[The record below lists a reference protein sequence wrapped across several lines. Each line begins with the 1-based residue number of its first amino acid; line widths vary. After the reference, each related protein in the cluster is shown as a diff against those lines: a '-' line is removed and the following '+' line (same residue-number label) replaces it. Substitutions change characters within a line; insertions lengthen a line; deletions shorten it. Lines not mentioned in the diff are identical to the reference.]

1 MDDLTKRATG
11 KNLQVK
17 KYPPIF
23 SPTTY
28 HLAPS
33 TVQDDD
39 SNLMLWYIPRALT
52 IKRAVSPVFFFFFR
66 HPRLTAGKKRQI

>member
-1 MDDLTKRATG
+1 MDDLTNRATG
-11 KNLQVK
+11 KNLQVEAKLLK

-39 SNLMLWYIPRALT
+39 GNLMLWYLPGALT
-52 IKRAVSPVFFFFFR
+52 IQRAVSPVFFCFR
-66 HPRLTAGKKRQI
+66 RVPEVDRG